1 VNTSAVIGV
10 RVPKKLKE
18 ELEKLEIN
26 YSEEIRK
33 FLEDLVR
40 RKRAERIMRRL
51 RELERS
57 IGRVEGN
64 LSVELV
70 REDREDR

>member
-1 VNTSAVIGV
+1 MNTSAVIGV

>member
-1 VNTSAVIGV
+1 MSAVIGV
-10 RVPKKLKE
+10 RVPRKLKE

-40 RKRAERIMRRL
+40 KKRTERIMRRL
-51 RELERS
+51 KELERS

-64 LSVELV
+64 LSVEFV

>member
-1 VNTSAVIGV
+1 MSAVIGV

-33 FLEDLVR
+33 FLEGLVR
-40 RKRAERIMRRL
+40 RKRAERIMTRL

>member
-1 VNTSAVIGV
+1 MSAVIGV
-10 RVPKKLKE
+10 RVPRKLKE

-40 RKRAERIMRRL
+40 KKRAERIMRRL
-51 RELERS
+51 KELERS

-64 LSVELV
+64 LSVEFV

>member
-1 VNTSAVIGV
+1 MSAVIGV

-57 IGRVEGN
+57 VGRVEGN

>member
-1 VNTSAVIGV
+1 MSAVIGV

-33 FLEDLVR
+33 FLEDLIR
-40 RKRAERIMRRL
+40 KKRAERVMRRL

-57 IGRVEGN
+57 VGRVEGN

-70 REDREDR
+70 REDREGR

>member
-1 VNTSAVIGV
+1 MSAVIGV

-57 IGRVEGN
+57 VGRVEGN

-70 REDREDR
+70 REDREGR